1 MKSMSVLKNKI
12 MRKTAVISAL
22 LIFLNFCSCSESQQ
36 ESSSANNADISGEW
50 YSGEIGGSFCFD
62 DDNKFS
68 LKVDL
73 TDTMYIDE
81 NNTAHITGSDE
92 DYSDSCRFDG
102 KTYSFEVNGVD
113 MITMTRDESS
123 ESAFGQYTLKSG
135 ILYNELSESYGDLQD
150 RYKIIAGKDE
160 LTAQIYMCEYSVND
174 KIITFSGDD
183 LSFFG
188 AEKGTV
194 SIFNFAVENN
204 VLTLVGE
211 NSTLVFSKVR

>member
-1 MKSMSVLKNKI
+1 
-12 MRKTAVISAL
+12 
-22 LIFLNFCSCSESQQ
+22 
-36 ESSSANNADISGEW
+36 
-50 YSGEIGGSFCFD
+50 
-62 DDNKFS
+62 
-68 LKVDL
+68 
-73 TDTMYIDE
+73 
-81 NNTAHITGSDE
+81 
-92 DYSDSCRFDG
+92 
-102 KTYSFEVNGVD
+102 

-211 NSTLVFSKVR
+211 NSTLVFS